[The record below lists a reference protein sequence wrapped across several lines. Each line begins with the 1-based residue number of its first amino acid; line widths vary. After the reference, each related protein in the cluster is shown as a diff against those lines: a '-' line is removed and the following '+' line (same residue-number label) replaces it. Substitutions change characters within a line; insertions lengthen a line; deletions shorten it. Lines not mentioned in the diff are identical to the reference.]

1 MSIQAVARSTAET
14 FHRALMGLLII
25 AALSLADEPRAV
37 FAEESEQSGIHSIRV
52 QSRLDPNAILITEI
66 DVVFVYDPALVEQMP
81 ATKRQWYSN
90 KRNFTRR
97 AAEGLDVVNLF
108 IPQGFDSDTLS
119 LPSRRNEALR
129 VLVYAYHDSADAAP
143 VDISEA
149 GEVFIEI
156 DPFGIRVSQ

>member
-1 MSIQAVARSTAET
+1 MSIQAVARSTAKP
-14 FHRALMGLLII
+14 FHKAFMWLLII

-37 FAEESEQSGIHSIRV
+37 FAEESEQSRVRSVRV
-52 QSRLDPNAILITEI
+52 QSRIDPNAILITEI
-66 DVVFVYDPALVEQMP
+66 DVVFVYDPDLVEQMP

-149 GEVFIEI
+149 GEVFIEV

>member
-1 MSIQAVARSTAET
+1 MSIQAVAHSTAET
-14 FHRALMGLLII
+14 LHRAFMGLLII

-66 DVVFVYDPALVEQMP
+66 DVVFVYDPVLVEQMP

-143 VDISEA
+143 VDINEA